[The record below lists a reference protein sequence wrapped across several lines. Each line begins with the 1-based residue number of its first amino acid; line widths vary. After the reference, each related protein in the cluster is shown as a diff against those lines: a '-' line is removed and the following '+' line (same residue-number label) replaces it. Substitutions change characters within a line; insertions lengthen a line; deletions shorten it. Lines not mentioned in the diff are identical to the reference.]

1 MIRPNMIDLQNTI
14 TDMLYANNVT
24 SKDDISEF
32 KAVLQQNMDIA
43 IEEHIRYLKSE
54 GLYE

>member
-32 KAVLQQNMDIA
+32 KAVLQQNIDIA